1 MKSGMQTIDRAMM
14 ILKSFTNEKTEYS
27 LAELHKKLNVSK
39 SSLQR
44 VLNAL
49 VEHNMLEKNEENKTY
64 KLGMEVYFLGQMV
77 EKNSHLLTFARPYM
91 KALVEKYGE
100 SITLNVILDGQRT
113 CIECIPGKHEL
124 TTLSFVGQTS
134 PLYAGTSAKLLLAYL
149 PQKEINN
156 YLETVNLIQIDKN
169 TIIDKEKLLSELK
182 KIREQGYTI
191 SIEERVSGACAI
203 SVPIK
208 NRVNEVLAGLTF
220 NIPIAR
226 LDEDHIADYVNELK
240 KAANAISEKIKY

>member
-77 EKNSHLLTFARPYM
+77 EKNSHLLTFARPYN
-91 KALVEKYGE
+91 E
-100 SITLNVILDGQRT
+100 ST
-113 CIECIPGKHEL
+113 CR
-124 TTLSFVGQTS
+124 
-134 PLYAGTSAKLLLAYL
+134 
-149 PQKEINN
+149 
-156 YLETVNLIQIDKN
+156 
-169 TIIDKEKLLSELK
+169 
-182 KIREQGYTI
+182 KIR
-191 SIEERVSGACAI
+191 
-203 SVPIK
+203 
-208 NRVNEVLAGLTF
+208 
-220 NIPIAR
+220 
-226 LDEDHIADYVNELK
+226 
-240 KAANAISEKIKY
+240 